1 MDPKKSEGHTS
12 AVAYEFGR
20 GLKSFWATGR
30 QRCDRLQMGLGVVW
44 PNEPEKV
51 AHEAAEILLARH
63 RHHRATDDAILAPI
77 GPLTTRAWQAA
88 QYGLHGEEAAAQAL
102 FDEIRTVVA
111 ELDRLSAPFQ
121 ETIEMRLAT
130 AESERAQL
138 GECLVDLRNRLA
150 NSEAS
155 LRIAGDQISSL
166 TNAVENLNARISSM
180 LASRCWQ
187 PDEAAEEENFTIEA
201 QSYKMDLNMASNSTA
216 SPGRRGLVALA
227 GDLICSTGS
236 LMFSSNR

>member
-1 MDPKKSEGHTS
+1 MFVIDFVVPVGQRPMQSVVAPKGPLAMHACVKPHQ
-12 AVAYEFGR
+12 AY
-20 GLKSFWATGR
+20 R
-30 QRCDRLQMGLGVVW
+30 QRVGLVSCLSLRLQQIVNPVSLCQW
-44 PNEPEKV
+44 
-51 AHEAAEILLARH
+51 
-63 RHHRATDDAILAPI
+63 
-77 GPLTTRAWQAA
+77 